1 MEESMKTLVVGADRE
16 GLRILL
22 FDKSQSIIDT
32 LLNEPATQRNER
44 SLVEMQLQTVQES
57 WSSID
62 QFIVLSVPHSHTSV
76 RVITTIMR
84 TSAWYFGRP
93 LQILNC
99 ETLDQFNTFEL
110 IDYLKKLSVE

>member
-1 MEESMKTLVVGADRE
+1 MKTLVVGADRE

-22 FDKSQSIIDT
+22 FDKAQSIIDT
-32 LLNEPATQRNER
+32 QLNEPAAQRNER
-44 SLVEMQLQTVQES
+44 SLVEAQLQAVQES

-62 QFIVLSVPHSHTSV
+62 QFVVLSVPHSHTSV

-93 LQILNC
+93 LQILDC
-99 ETLDQFNTFEL
+99 ETLDQYNAVEL
-110 IDYLKKLSVE
+110 IDYLRKLSGE